1 MQRLPGWLIVLVVLG
16 AVCVGTE
23 HMLAAAPDDRVAKQ
37 GASEAADHESRRAVY
52 QEHLMRLHQQIDR
65 YAAEL
70 RAFMLEHP
78 GSAVAELQ
86 ALQVL
91 QEARVA
97 VVVELAG
104 AEATYARYRDM
115 LEMGDFSVDSAVM
128 LEIEQSPRMLEIDR
142 ELRQLRYKRVVLAD
156 EAGDRHR
163 VELGRVE
170 VLIGQLS
177 MERDEVFDRMA
188 RYHFNAAV
196 ESSAHRVM
204 LLRDQA
210 EALDTELAEARVRY
224 EDSLRTDTER
234 TSIERAILMLEAR
247 RDVLSAQFEAL
258 ELEADLDD
266 ATR

>member
-1 MQRLPGWLIVLVVLG
+1 MQTLPGWLIVLVVLG
-16 AVCVGTE
+16 AVCVGAE
-23 HMLAAAPDDRVAKQ
+23 HMLVAAPDDSVAKQ
-37 GASEAADHESRRAVY
+37 GANEAADHEARRAVY

-65 YAAEL
+65 YSADL

-97 VVVELAG
+97 LVVEFAG
-104 AEATYARYRDM
+104 AEAAYARHRDM
-115 LEMGDFSVDSAVM
+115 LETGDFSVDSVVM

-142 ELRQLRYKRVVLAD
+142 ELRHLRYQGVVLAD
-156 EAGDRHR
+156 EAGDRQR
-163 VELGRVE
+163 VELERVE
-170 VLIGQLS
+170 VQIRQLS

-204 LLRDQA
+204 LLQEQA
-210 EALDTELAEARVRY
+210 EVLDMELAEARVRY
-224 EDSLRTDTER
+224 EDILRADTER

-247 RDVLSAQFEAL
+247 RDVLSAQLEAL
-258 ELEADLDD
+258 DLEADLDD